1 MKLTSVLPLL
11 FGNTVRIQAYQLSGH
26 TGPTPPANL
35 FNATNA
41 DKCDVNEMQCAPD
54 DIDTQ
59 HLDSDEADINDAP
72 VLQSKV
78 KDYS

>member
-41 DKCDVNEMQCAPD
+41 DKCDVNEMQCASA

-59 HLDSDEADINDAP
+59 YFDSDKADIDDAP
-72 VLQSKV
+72 VLQ
-78 KDYS
+78 DYS